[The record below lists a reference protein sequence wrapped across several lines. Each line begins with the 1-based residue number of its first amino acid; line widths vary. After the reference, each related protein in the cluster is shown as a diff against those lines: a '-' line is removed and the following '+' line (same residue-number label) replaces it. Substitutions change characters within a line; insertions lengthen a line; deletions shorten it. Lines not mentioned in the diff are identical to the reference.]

1 MNQSSKPAP
10 DFFTQEAAQR
20 YDERNS
26 KLSRISDC
34 MHFLTALV
42 LKQLPARARL
52 LCVGVGTGAEIF
64 SLAEAF
70 PEWTFV
76 GVEPSL
82 SMLNVCR
89 ERIKAAGLENRCELV
104 HGYIHDLPVT
114 EQFDAALSILVAHFI
129 KHEDRLDFFV
139 QMNKHLKTGG
149 YLVNAE
155 ISFNLDSP
163 EFPSILKGW
172 EQVQTLMGGT
182 PESIATLPTQLR
194 QMLSVLPPEE
204 TENIIKHSGIK
215 MPIRFF
221 QALMI
226 SGWYGKKE

>member
-1 MNQSSKPAP
+1 MNQSNKTAP
-10 DFFTQEAAQR
+10 DFFTEEAAQR

-26 KLSRISDC
+26 KLSRISDGL
-34 MHFLTALV
+34 HFLTTLV
-42 LKQLPARARL
+42 LKQLPSRSRI
-52 LCVGVGTGAEIF
+52 LCVGVGTGADIF

-89 ERIKAAGLENRCELV
+89 ERIKAAGLENRCQLV

-114 EQFDAALSILVAHFI
+114 EPFDAALSILVAHFI
-129 KHEDRLDFFV
+129 KREDRLAFFQ

-155 ISFNLDSP
+155 ISFDLDSP
-163 EFPSILKGW
+163 EFPSMLKGW

-182 PESIATLPTQLR
+182 PESIATLPLQLR
-194 QMLSVLPPEE
+194 QMLSVLAPAE
-204 TENIIKHSGIK
+204 TESFIKQSGIK
-215 MPIRFF
+215 LPIKFF

-226 SGWYGKKE
+226 SAWYGKKD